1 MSHRHARINAA
12 LRGARDGIPLL
23 GGYVPVSLSFGLV
36 ATQAGFSPWEAAVI
50 STLIYAGA
58 SQFLFVG
65 MVAAGAPLWLVVA
78 LTLLINVRHVVYGPN
93 LATLLPRS
101 RHWPWLMH
109 GLTDQVFALALTR
122 LPVVD
127 ERERFGW
134 FLGAALM
141 AWAVWIIGTVV
152 GAVAGEAVTAY
163 WPLLGD
169 IMPFAL
175 PALFLTMTAPRFTDR
190 RWSAA
195 LTVTVL
201 AAMALSLSGATNV
214 AIPLAAACGAL
225 CFYTLRFPAGR
236 CA

>member
-50 STLIYAGA
+50 SALIYAGA

-141 AWAVWIIGTVV
+141 AWAVWIVGTVV